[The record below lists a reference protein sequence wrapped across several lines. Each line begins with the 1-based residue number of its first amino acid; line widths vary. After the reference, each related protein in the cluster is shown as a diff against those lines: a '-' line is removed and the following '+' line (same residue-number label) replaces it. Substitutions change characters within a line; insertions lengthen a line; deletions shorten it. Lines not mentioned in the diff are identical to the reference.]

1 MFEAKQRI
9 LYGWVPGCCSQIT
22 DNFPR
27 LSRCFNGK
35 FHQKLWVESKFEVF
49 TNFTIQMRNT
59 SQSSSSS
66 FEIKQEPEYFMYPD
80 NHPETDQSSGYDSS

>member
-1 MFEAKQRI
+1 
-9 LYGWVPGCCSQIT
+9 
-22 DNFPR
+22 
-27 LSRCFNGK
+27 
-35 FHQKLWVESKFEVF
+35 
-49 TNFTIQMRNT
+49 MRNT

>member
-1 MFEAKQRI
+1 MAGYQDAVAKLQTIFPAYQDVSMVSSMKPYSRI
-9 LYGWVPGCCSQIT
+9 GNL
-22 DNFPR
+22 
-27 LSRCFNGK
+27 K
-35 FHQKLWVESKFEVF
+35 FFTKLA
-49 TNFTIQMRNT
+49 IQMRNT